1 MKGIRIFIILSV
13 LLPLASCDMSRWYF
27 RHGGKSSSGKS
38 FVERPQ
44 RTPFKQ
50 PESAYPI
57 TNDTVL
63 SDQEDLVM
71 SHSENASNDAVAMA
85 PESAST
91 QLEAVAEHQNHFPK
105 NSFQKEKSEQ
115 NQSASAQRMHTNPG
129 PLILM
134 LVVVFILALAMIGA
148 LIFLFSWIFVPAA
161 IALRIALWGV
171 LIVFGLYLLL
181 FLGLLLF
188 SD

>member
-1 MKGIRIFIILSV
+1 MRLLHLILLIGI
-13 LLPLASCDMSRWYF
+13 LALNSCDMSRWYF

-38 FVERPQ
+38 VAEQPQ
-44 RTPFKQ
+44 TTPFNQSASGNVIMRDTILSSKEEIEISKPKNISTEALTVV
-50 PESAYPI
+50 PES
-57 TNDTVL
+57 V
-63 SDQEDLVM
+63 V
-71 SHSENASNDAVAMA
+71 
-85 PESAST
+85 T
-91 QLEAVAEHQNHFPK
+91 QPKVPSKHQNHFPK

-134 LVVVFILALAMIGA
+134 LVVIFILALAMIGA